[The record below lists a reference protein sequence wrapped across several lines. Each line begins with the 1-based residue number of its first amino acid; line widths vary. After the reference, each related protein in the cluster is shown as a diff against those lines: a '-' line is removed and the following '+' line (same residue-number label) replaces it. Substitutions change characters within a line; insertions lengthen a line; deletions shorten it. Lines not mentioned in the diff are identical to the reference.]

1 MESRLEKIFSMGIN
15 SMSLA
20 VWLGEDRKCSAAVVG
35 LDLLLGLSMVRRC
48 SLNRFYCFCR
58 EPCKVGLTK
67 RQESPNCGRCFLIC
81 AQKTRPLSQNLVTQ
95 SIPEESA
102 THNDYI

>member
-15 SMSLA
+15 TMSLA

-48 SLNRFYCFCR
+48 SLNRSF
-58 EPCKVGLTK
+58 K
-67 RQESPNCGRCFLIC
+67 RRFVSPDIPN
-81 AQKTRPLSQNLVTQ
+81 RPLSFDSMKLP
-95 SIPEESA
+95 I
-102 THNDYI
+102 

>member
-1 MESRLEKIFSMGIN
+1 MESRLEKIFSIGIN

-48 SLNRFYCFCR
+48 SLNRSFKRRLKDMIQCNRCNLQYIG
-58 EPCKVGLTK
+58 ETK
-67 RQESPNCGRCFLIC
+67 RRLMTSL
-81 AQKTRPLSQNLVTQ
+81 
-95 SIPEESA
+95 
-102 THNDYI
+102 